1 MKWNLSTFG
10 RQLGADSGI
19 DSLMQD
25 LGTAM
30 SGSQSFHMLG
40 GGNPAHIPAI
50 EQVWR
55 ERWREIM
62 ASPRE
67 VERILG
73 NYDTPQGSPAFLEAM
88 ADSLADRYGWPV
100 SSDNIAVVNGS
111 QSAFLYLL
119 NMFDGKKDGTSSRV
133 LLPLNPE
140 YIGYA
145 DQVLAPRAFTSVPP
159 IVELIG
165 DHRFKYHIDFDRLQI
180 TPEIAAICV
189 SRPTNPTGNVL
200 TDEEMRRLD
209 ELAGLHGIPLI
220 VDNAYGAPF
229 PDIIFSETQPMWSE
243 NTILVLSL
251 SKLGL
256 PGTRTGIV
264 VAPPEVVKS
273 IQSINAVCG
282 LANGN
287 LGQAITAPLLRSGAL
302 YDLSRDVIRPF
313 YETKSKQALAWLD
326 QYLPAEVPYRI
337 HVSEGALFLW
347 IWFPELPVSS
357 AELYARLKQRGV
369 LVVSGH
375 YFFYGLPE
383 RHEHQDRCIRLSYA
397 QAAED
402 VEAGIAIMAEEI
414 RSLMG

>member
-10 RQLGADSGI
+10 QQLGSDNGI

-25 LGTAM
+25 LGVAM
-30 SGSQSFHMLG
+30 SGTQSYRMLG
-40 GGNPAHIPAI
+40 GGNPAHIPEVEA
-50 EQVWR
+50 VWR
-55 ERWREIM
+55 ERWEAIQ
-62 ASPRE
+62 ASPGE

-73 NYDTPQGSPAFLEAM
+73 NYDTPQGSPVFLDAM
-88 ADSLADRYGWPV
+88 ADSLASRYGWPI
-100 SSDNIAVVNGS
+100 SRENIAVVNGS
-111 QSAFLYLL
+111 QSAFFYLL
-119 NMFDGKKDGTSSRV
+119 NMFKGRNGTQSSRV

-145 DQVLAPRAFTSVPP
+145 DQLLAPHAFTSTAPV
-159 IVELIG
+159 VELIG
-165 DHRFKYHIDFDRLQI
+165 DHRFKYHIDFDQLEI
-180 TPEIAAICV
+180 TPETAAICV

-209 ELAGLHGIPLI
+209 QLAGEYEIPLI

-229 PDIIFSETQPMWSE
+229 PDIMFSETKPVWTE
-243 NTILVLSL
+243 NTILAMSL

-264 VAPPEVVKS
+264 VASAEV
-273 IQSINAVCG
+273 IRRIGSINAVCG

-287 LGQAITAPLLRSGAL
+287 IGQAIAAPLLSNGVL
-302 YDLSRDVIRPF
+302 YELSREVIRPY
-313 YETKSKQALAWLD
+313 YEAKSKQALAWLD
-326 QYLPAEVPYRI
+326 QYLPADIPYRI

-347 IWFPELPVSS
+347 LWLPSLPISS
-357 AELYARLKQRGV
+357 SELYVRLKQRGV

-383 RHEHQDRCIRLSYA
+383 PHEHQDRCLRLSYA
-397 QAAED
+397 LNAED
-402 VEAGIAIMAEEI
+402 VEAGIAILADEVSAI
-414 RSLMG
+414 HQ